1 MTSCNNP
8 CPATCQ
14 SVFDMVHVSY
24 IIRGGTRIMWL
35 LNPDFKDPNPWSFQV
50 QVGMTGNPDADDWV
64 NVGSPVVN
72 SCYAIDPNRRV
83 YGLSQYTHY
92 RIVLTTP
99 KGTYYSFPV
108 SKTGV
113 LAKRDWLIAAEI
125 IRKEKL
131 RYKLAGQE
139 GYLLKYRAN
148 GDDCTRC
155 IDFQTQ
161 EPTDPNCPQCK
172 GTGRQCGYFY
182 PMACVWADLSPKA
195 HRMHIDDQGTRGTI
209 NDVVVTARMLMF
221 PLIDELDVWVSAK
234 TDDRYYI
241 QTIQHIAEVRG
252 VPILANVELRLAPY
266 TDIVYSIEIPQ
277 QDEAISEVTCA

>member
-1 MTSCNNP
+1 MASCNNP

-35 LNPDFKDPNPWSFQV
+35 LNPDFKDPNPGSFQV
-50 QVGMTGNPDADDWV
+50 QVGMTGNPDADDRV

-99 KGTYYSFPV
+99 KGTYDSFPV